1 MKAGLANARR
11 RGRKVGRPRAIVNV
25 GKVREMAANGRSAR
39 AIAKAIGVSDYT
51 VRGILSSREK
61 TPSAD
66 APADRNDSARPAVAS
81 RRE

>member
-1 MKAGLANARR
+1 
-11 RGRKVGRPRAIVNV
+11 
-25 GKVREMAANGRSAR
+25 MAANGFSAR

-51 VRGILSSREK
+51 VRGILNSREK

-66 APADRNDSARPAVAS
+66 ARADRNDSALPAVKS

>member
-1 MKAGLANARR
+1 
-11 RGRKVGRPRAIVNV
+11 
-25 GKVREMAANGRSAR
+25 MAANGRSAR

-51 VRGILSSREK
+51 VRGILNSREK

-66 APADRNDSARPAVAS
+66 APADRNDSARPAVKS